1 MDTIDTLV
9 GAKGVG
15 DNHLDAGA
23 NSLGSD
29 GSINKSNFTDL
40 FNVLDGNQL
49 KADTVLMGS
58 EMYNRL
64 LLWPASNAGDSYGTE
79 VTINGYTYST
89 LFGRKLIV
97 SNKSDLIP
105 DKRIF
110 AFAAQEYLGK
120 FFILN
125 DTKFWVKKDKNI
137 ITWAAYETIG
147 MGIGNSKACAKISG
161 LTA

>member
-1 MDTIDTLV
+1 M
-9 GAKGVG
+9 
-15 DNHLDAGA
+15 
-23 NSLGSD
+23 GSD

-97 SNKSDLIP
+97 SNKSDIIA
-105 DKRIF
+105 DKEMY

-120 FFILN
+120 FQKLCFFL
-125 DTKFWVKKDKNI
+125 FQ
-137 ITWAAYETIG
+137 
-147 MGIGNSKACAKISG
+147 G
-161 LTA
+161 LSCFLKWFLLLCSYPV

>member
-1 MDTIDTLV
+1 
-9 GAKGVG
+9 
-15 DNHLDAGA
+15 
-23 NSLGSD
+23 
-29 GSINKSNFTDL
+29 
-40 FNVLDGNQL
+40 
-49 KADTVLMGS
+49 MGS

-64 LLWPASNAGDSYGTE
+64 LLWQASNAGDSYGTE
-79 VTINGYTYST
+79 VTVNGYTYST

-147 MGIGNSKACAKISG
+147 MGIGNSKACAKISNFS
-161 LTA
+161 